1 MIRDK
6 LIPLLEEKF
15 GSGSFSRGNDSKLI
29 VSFPP
34 VHSEVGELRV
44 LDDGNEVIVEIGEIT
59 HGHFCSMNAAAT
71 KEGAEQEVVA
81 NVVDF
86 LEDLFAGKYI
96 LWRTKQRGAG
106 GWKHIDFLSQDDKMP
121 NVEIDAIYFTWSG
134 PLNTGKESGVP

>member
-15 GSGSFSRGNDSKLI
+15 GSGSFSRGADSRLI
-29 VSFPP
+29 VTFPP
-34 VHSEVGELRV
+34 VHYEVGELRV

-59 HGHFCSMNAAAT
+59 HGHFGSMNATAT
-71 KEGAEQEVVA
+71 KEAAEQEVVA

-106 GWKHIDFLSQDDKMP
+106 GWKHIDFLAQDDKMP
-121 NVEIDAIYFTWSG
+121 KVEIDTIYFTWSG
-134 PLNTGKESGVP
+134 PLNAGKESGVP